1 MSHTDQKYTHLIRLI
16 RMNKSKNSVPK
27 GRCIDF
33 RGNYIPRLEEQWR
46 FARSHWVLSTWAKT
60 NFQHQCKIRSRP
72 SLGQRLYSYET
83 TTSNDGILLPIWLKG
98 QTLHPAFLY
107 SFHRV
112 PIARWCTCVG
122 VGYCASVGQKIQ
134 LACVGTDLLAF
145 VVLGQK
151 QKDLLGRCG
160 GWKLLVANSD
170 DLQVAVK
177 SSLWRRE
184 DRLRR
189 RAQTHCPVRQR
200 ERESHKERKRERERE
215 RERLR

>member
-1 MSHTDQKYTHLIRLI
+1 M
-16 RMNKSKNSVPK
+16 
-27 GRCIDF
+27 
-33 RGNYIPRLEEQWR
+33 
-46 FARSHWVLSTWAKT
+46 
-60 NFQHQCKIRSRP
+60 
-72 SLGQRLYSYET
+72 
-83 TTSNDGILLPIWLKG
+83 
-98 QTLHPAFLY
+98 
-107 SFHRV
+107 
-112 PIARWCTCVG
+112 
-122 VGYCASVGQKIQ
+122 GYCAIVGQKIQ